1 MSTVISRRGLLSGLP
16 AAWAGKNAGLMPF
29 HWASSRPNAIPASA
43 QIFDIR
49 DFGARG
55 DGRTLATR
63 ALQAAVEA
71 CHQARGGVV
80 YVPAG
85 TYLIGTVQLK
95 SWVTLHL
102 AAGATLLGSGDG
114 RDYYPAREIP
124 LGGVPGDAT
133 LRDGHVGLL
142 YAVNAENITF
152 EGPGTID
159 GQGGEFRRGPHGT
172 PPPSGRGGDRRPF
185 QLLLYRCRQV
195 RVRDL
200 TFIRGAYH
208 CLRLVE
214 CRFAWFDNLHI
225 FNRVNGNNDGFHFIS
240 CEYAHVNGCDVLSGD
255 DACALFGS
263 CRNITIAN
271 SSFSTRWSVFRFGG
285 GTAENITVSNCI
297 LHEVYGCPIKIQCNP
312 GARFE
317 NIAFAN
323 LILQNVTGPIHIGN
337 GPSPRY
343 RRGRPP
349 LAPAS
354 AEVTDPG
361 MVRNISFNHLN
372 IRVVDPRHQPGLL
385 PWHVGYR
392 TGELHSCVA
401 LNAMGNSWLENIS
414 FDDVRISYPGGGTA
428 AMAAIREVPEISG
441 EYFMNGPLPAW
452 AVYARNVRGLE
463 LANVRFELRATDLR
477 PAFNFVNVDDCAL
490 ANCTLAGPA
499 RSTAAMRFE
508 AVRNCLLTAPRL
520 LAPAAVFL
528 EAAGDCRDIAIDGGD
543 LGRAARPVQLGAGV
557 VPAAVTVRQ

>member
-1 MSTVISRRGLLSGLP
+1 MASIISRRGLLGGLP
-16 AAWAGKNAGLMPF
+16 VAWAGMTAGI
-29 HWASSRPNAIPASA
+29 ASIPRGTLGSHASPSA
-43 QIFDIR
+43 GQIFDIR
-49 DFGARG
+49 SYGARG
-55 DGRTLATR
+55 DGRTLDTK
-63 ALQAAVEA
+63 ALQSAVDA
-71 CHQARGGVV
+71 CHQARAGVV

-85 TYLIGTVQLK
+85 TFLIGTVQLK

-102 AAGATLLGSGDG
+102 AAGATLLGSSDG

-142 YAVNAENITF
+142 YAVNAENITL

-159 GQGGEFRRGPHGT
+159 GQGAEFRRGLHGA
-172 PPPSGRGGDRRPF
+172 PPPSGRGGGRRPF

-195 RVRDL
+195 RVRDMFF
-200 TFIRGAYH
+200 TRGAYH

-225 FNRVNGNNDGFHFIS
+225 LNRVNGNNDGFHFIS

-285 GTAENITVSNCI
+285 GTAENITISNCI
-297 LHEVYGCPIKIQCNP
+297 LHEVYGCPIKMQCNP

-317 NIAFAN
+317 NISFAN
-323 LILQNVTGPIHIGN
+323 LLLQNVTGPIHIGN

-349 LAPAS
+349 QAPAH
-354 AEVTDPG
+354 AEVTHPG
-361 MVRNISFNHLN
+361 IVRNISFSHCN
-372 IRVVDPRHQPGLL
+372 IRVVNPRHQPDLL
-385 PWHVGYR
+385 PWHIGYR
-392 TGELHSCVA
+392 SGEVHSCVA

-428 AMAAIREVPEISG
+428 AMAAIRNVPEISG

-463 LANVRFELRATDLR
+463 LANMRFELRAADLR
-477 PAFNFVNVDDCAL
+477 PALNLIHVDDGVL

-499 RSTAAMRFE
+499 RSRAALRVE
-508 AVRNCLLTAPRL
+508 AARNCLVTAPRL
-520 LAPAAVFL
+520 LAPAPVFL
-528 EAAGDCRDIAIDGGD
+528 EAAGDCRDMVVNGGD
-543 LGRAARPVQLGAGV
+543 LSRAGQLLDCRDGARQSEFK
-557 VPAAVTVRQ
+557 VRE